1 MNVSNICFEQSGGI
15 LGPQSI
21 SDNSY
26 ESNKKSS
33 RAKGSTPSSKDFRV
47 CDIIDFSYNKK
58 KNIPNQYLIRR
69 IDIKLDFS
77 GKINRIEK

>member
-1 MNVSNICFEQSGGI
+1 MSNICFEQNGGV
-15 LGPQSI
+15 LGPASI

-26 ESNKKSS
+26 ESKKDSKRMKS
-33 RAKGSTPSSKDFRV
+33 NTPSGKDFRV

-58 KNIPNQYLIRR
+58 KHIPNQYLIRR
-69 IDIKLDFS
+69 IEIKLDFS